1 MMATLESRCCT
12 QRIHPGGPPPGVAGL
27 ALCRGC
33 GVRLLVLISA
43 DRVQGD
49 WITAGPAD
57 RTAVRAE

>member
-1 MMATLESRCCT
+1 MMATFEC
-12 QRIHPGGPPPGVAGL
+12 IHPGGPPPGVAGL

-49 WITAGPAD
+49 GITAGPAD